1 MSLMPCFDRG
11 QAFDEGIVVGRL
23 LAGYG
28 EIELQM
34 CMCLIV
40 VEGILDVPI
49 RTIFGKR
56 GAEERIK
63 IGKQELEPDFGK
75 ANLLVEL
82 TESIGDLD
90 WCRQIRNQY
99 SHCQWYWT
107 AKEGLCFVNLEEL
120 AKQPKQILSVMENRH
135 PVDVPLLQSQEDYF
149 WYVKQC
155 FMHLETAY
163 RDWERTHAR
172 GGSAAGPPRFVY
184 PKPPKIP
191 RPPAHN

>member
-1 MSLMPCFDRG
+1 MSLMPCFDRDH
-11 QAFDEGIVVGRL
+11 AFEEGIVIGRL

-63 IGKQELEPDFGK
+63 IGKRELEPDFGK
-75 ANLLVEL
+75 ASLLADL
-82 TESIGDLD
+82 TEATADLD

-107 AKEGLCFVNLEEL
+107 AQEGLCFVNLEEL
-120 AKQPKQILSVMENRH
+120 AKQPTQILSVMGHRH
-135 PVDVPLLQSQEDYF
+135 PVDVPLLQRQEDF
-149 WYVKQC
+149 FGMSNNASCIWRRRKGMGSGSGARRRGWTTQFC
-155 FMHLETAY
+155 LSKAAKNTA
-163 RDWERTHAR
+163 TPC
-172 GGSAAGPPRFVY
+172 S
-184 PKPPKIP
+184 
-191 RPPAHN
+191 